1 MIEKLI
7 NSGIIEIF
15 IEIIQKDETI
25 TLDILETIE
34 LFMLYEKDNENTNFW
49 VLKLL
54 QTIGREKIEVLTL
67 NKNRFIKQKSMFL
80 FSCIK
85 EFES

>member
-1 MIEKLI
+1 LIEKLI